1 MKTLALAS
9 IAVLACGFALAAPP
23 TPQYGTPE
31 EARAMLTKAVAE
43 VRKDKAAALEKFNK
57 GEAGFKDRDLYPFC
71 TNLDGMTTAHP
82 THKGKNLKELKDKNG
97 KAFGEEIVKVAEAGK
112 FKQVSYMWPK
122 PGQAEPAQKL
132 TYVTRVGDQIC
143 GVGYYR

>member
-57 GEAGFKDRDLYPFC
+57 GEAGFKDR
-71 TNLDGMTTAHP
+71 
-82 THKGKNLKELKDKNG
+82 KDKNG

-132 TYVTRVGDQIC
+132 TYVTREGDQIC